1 MAPRSNQEVNMANI
15 VVRQDPFELTVPEF
29 FKSFF
34 RPTRWE
40 VESGMD
46 MRIDLKETDKAYKV
60 RAEIPGVKKED
71 IDISIDGNMV
81 TLRAEVKR
89 EKEEK
94 DERMVRSERYYG
106 AVSRSFTLGTEVDEK
121 GAEAKY
127 SDGILELMLPK
138 KEGTRARHLKVQ

>member
-1 MAPRSNQEVNMANI
+1 
-15 VVRQDPFELTVPEF
+15 
-29 FKSFF
+29 
-34 RPTRWE
+34 
-40 VESGMD
+40 
-46 MRIDLKETDKAYKV
+46 V
-60 RAEIPGVKKED
+60 RAELPGVKKED

-106 AVSRSFTLGTEVDEK
+106 AMSRSFSLDHDVEEK

-127 SDGILELMLPK
+127 SDGILELTLPK
-138 KEGTRARHLKVQ
+138 KEGTHAKHLKVQ

>member
-1 MAPRSNQEVNMANI
+1 MANI
-15 VVRQDPFELTVPEF
+15 VVRQDPFDVAFRDF

-34 RPTRWE
+34 RPARWE
-40 VESGMD
+40 AEPGFDV
-46 MRIDLKETDKAYKV
+46 RVDLKETDKAYKV
-60 RAEIPGVKKED
+60 RAELPGVKKED

-106 AVSRSFTLGTEVDEK
+106 AMSRSFSLDHDVEEK

-127 SDGILELMLPK
+127 SDGILELTLPK
-138 KEGTRARHLKVQ
+138 KEGTHAKHLKVQ